1 MHHTEQAAPQQVQRS
16 VWSLGRY
23 RNAMWALLMVAL
35 VVGGYA
41 VWRHVPMT
49 VQCVA
54 VHGSFQFVPREQVRA
69 VVAPYLDQALWRF
82 PVASLRSRLM
92 ADLPWLSAV
101 RVVRA
106 WPPGIK
112 LYIHE
117 RRAVAAWGTD
127 HLLSAAGDI
136 FKPAP
141 PWPTRLPLFSG
152 PADQASRMLVFYERA
167 MQRDQ
172 AAQRIRSVRVTPRHA
187 WELTLDDG
195 VLVRLGRT
203 HIEQRWR
210 RFCQVYQLFAEQQH
224 EPAELVFDFRY
235 PNGFSIGSDQRKG

>member
-1 MHHTEQAAPQQVQRS
+1 MHHTEQTASRLEQRR
-16 VWSLGRY
+16 WRLLGRY
-23 RNAMWALLMVAL
+23 RNAVWVLLMVTL

-49 VQCVA
+49 VQRVA
-54 VHGSFQFVPREQVRA
+54 VHGPFQFVPREQVRA
-69 VVAPYLDQALWRF
+69 AVTPYLDQALWWF

-92 ADLPWLSAV
+92 ADLPWLAAV
-101 RVVRA
+101 RVVRT

-112 LYIHE
+112 LYLHE
-117 RRAVAAWGTD
+117 RRAVAAWGAD
-127 HLLSAAGDI
+127 HLLSDAGEI

-152 PADQASRMLVFYERA
+152 PADQAGRMLVFYERA
-167 MQRDQ
+167 MLRDQ
-172 AAQRIRSVRVTPRHA
+172 AAQRIRSVHVTSRHA

-203 HIEQRWR
+203 HIEQRWQ
-210 RFCQVYQLFAEQQH
+210 RFCQVYQLFTEQQH

-235 PNGFSIGSDQRKG
+235 PNGFSIGSDQRVG